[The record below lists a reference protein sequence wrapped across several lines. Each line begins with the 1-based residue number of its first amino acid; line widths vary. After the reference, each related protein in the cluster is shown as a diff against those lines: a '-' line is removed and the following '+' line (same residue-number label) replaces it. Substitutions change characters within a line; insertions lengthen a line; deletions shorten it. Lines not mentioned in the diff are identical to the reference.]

1 VIAIRNYA
9 IFVCMLVSLLGCAS
23 SIVDGEYLRTSPTIY
38 PLKSDSAIVEVFLS
52 GKSANRKT
60 VDIGKVSARA
70 YVLEKGIDELREQAK
85 ELGADAITNVS
96 YERKFSMDYLQD
108 LYFIDGDAVIY
119 E

>member
-38 PLKSDSAIVEVFLS
+38 PPKSDSAIVEVFLS

-60 VDIGKVSARA
+60 VDIGRVSARA
-70 YVLEKGIDELREQAK
+70 HVLEKGIDELRAQAK
-85 ELGADAITNVS
+85 ELGLTRLRMLVMNENLVWTIFKTYIS
-96 YERKFSMDYLQD
+96 
-108 LYFIDGDAVIY
+108 
-119 E
+119 